1 MFQTGVTDEQP
12 TIPCAGEIFLLRK
25 LLPQTADYDFNVH
38 VMDFLP
44 GDYLNVK
51 VGSQAFH
58 FPEC

>member
-12 TIPCAGEIFLLRK
+12 TVPCAGEIFLLRK

-51 VGSQAFH
+51 VG
-58 FPEC
+58 